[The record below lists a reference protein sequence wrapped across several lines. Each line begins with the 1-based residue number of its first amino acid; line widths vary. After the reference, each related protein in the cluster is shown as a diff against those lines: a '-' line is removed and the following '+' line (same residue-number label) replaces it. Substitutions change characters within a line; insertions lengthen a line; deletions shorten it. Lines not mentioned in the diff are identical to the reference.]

1 MGVPGG
7 GKVIF
12 VTIVNTRPNVVG
24 PLQQTK
30 FISKTKLKNK
40 LKKCP
45 SFKMRKQLRCLIY
58 FIIIGNN

>member
-1 MGVPGG
+1 MIEMGVPGG

-30 FISKTKLKNK
+30 FISKTKIKKKNIQKNALALK
-40 LKKCP
+40 
-45 SFKMRKQLRCLIY
+45 
-58 FIIIGNN
+58 